1 MSQPDEQFV
10 RSCLEGNP
18 GAFRQLVERHQVP
31 LRRYLCARL
40 GNPKEA
46 TEAAQETSVAG
57 VLRARRIAV
66 PGAFFTWLIGIADRV
81 TKEAYRAAKKRR
93 IVDCEQIEIAA
104 RSETHDTRSDAMV
117 MKAVAGSCPD
127 VYREV
132 VLLRFFRGQS
142 CVEISR
148 DLDVPLGT
156 VSKRLS
162 RAYALLREHLTARAS
177 TRRSEASR

>member
-46 TEAAQETSVAG
+46 TEAAQETFVRAYFG
-57 VLRARRIAV
+57 LGELRM

-93 IVDCEQIEIAA
+93 MVDCEQIEIAA
-104 RSETHDTRSDAMV
+104 PSETHDTRSDAMV
-117 MKAVAGSCPD
+117 MEAVAKLPD